1 MGLSENVTQHFRS
14 SELPFLRQAS
24 DWIEQAATEYRPI
37 LTEFLN
43 ARERYLLETL
53 VNRQPDL
60 RLQSNGGY
68 PQAEMQR
75 GLVFPDYF
83 TPMDQDFELALLEIN
98 YPEKFATLQHRQ
110 VLGSLMGSGIER
122 NVLGDII
129 SDGNRWQLITKQE
142 IAPFLRQ
149 TVTEMGRTKVTLAP
163 QPFTNLLQVQDNA
176 QAVHT
181 TLPSLRLDVVIAT
194 LFRVSRAV
202 AKELVTRG
210 KVRLNWFT
218 YEKPDYELAIHDLV
232 SVRGFGR
239 IKLNE
244 NDGFS
249 KKGKIKAEFDVIKNK

>member
-24 DWIEQAATEYRPI
+24 DWLERAQTEYRPI
-37 LTEFLN
+37 LTDFLN
-43 ARERYLLETL
+43 ARERYLLTTL
-53 VNRQPDL
+53 VNRQPEIHIQTD
-60 RLQSNGGY
+60 GGY
-68 PQAEMQR
+68 LHAEMQR
-75 GLVFPDYF
+75 ALLFPEYF
-83 TPMDQDFELALLEIN
+83 TPKRSDFELALLEIN
-98 YPEKFATLQHRQ
+98 YPVKFATLEHRQ

-129 SDGNRWQLITKQE
+129 TDGTRWQLITKQE
-142 IAPFLRQ
+142 IAPYLQ
-149 TVTEMGRTKVTLAP
+149 QMVTEMGRTKVKLERRT
-163 QPFTNLLQVQDNA
+163 FTELLHVHDDFQS
-176 QAVHT
+176 VHT
-181 TLPSLRLDVVIAT
+181 TLPSLRIDVVIAT
-194 LFRVSRAV
+194 LFRISRAV
-202 AKELVTRG
+202 AKDLVTRG

-218 YEKPDYELAIHDLV
+218 YDKPDYELALHDLV